1 MKFTIVVV
9 PDSNADHE
17 AYLALAV
24 ERRVHNTR
32 LHPAAATSETRS
44 GRG

>member
-24 ERRVHNTR
+24 ER
-32 LHPAAATSETRS
+32 AA
-44 GRG
+44 

>member
-24 ERRVHNTR
+24 EEGAF
-32 LHPAAATSETRS
+32 LICC
-44 GRG
+44 

>member
-9 PDSNADHE
+9 PDSNVDHK

-24 ERRVHNTR
+24 ER
-32 LHPAAATSETRS
+32 AA
-44 GRG
+44 